1 MDFGEILD
9 QFEKSQ
15 TFSAKAQNH
24 KKQSQQS
31 SHKKAN
37 APTAQEKEL
46 LAQKKS
52 LEQIMAEENSRHINP
67 MTAWLNHHGVVDKD
81 KIADEMEKNEKLNS
95 IEYLRN
101 IKWGATID
109 LHQLTREEAWA
120 KLDSFVTEC
129 KNRGIRKILII
140 HGKGIHSNGSD
151 PVLGQMVRL
160 FVEQDSRLGMS
171 GHPDRNNGGNG
182 ATWVII
188 R

>member
-1 MDFGEILD
+1 MDFGEILA

-15 TFSAKAQNH
+15 TSAAKAQNH

-37 APTAQEKEL
+37 APTAEEKEL

-52 LEQIMAEENSRHINP
+52 LEQIMNEENQRHINP

-81 KIADEMEKNEKLNS
+81 KIADEKEKKDKLNS

-101 IKWGATID
+101 IKWGATLD
-109 LHQLTREEAWA
+109 LHQLTRDEAWSR
-120 KLDSFVTEC
+120 LDSFVGEC
-129 KNRGIRKILII
+129 KNRGIKKILII

-151 PVLGQMVRL
+151 PVLGPMVKL
-160 FVEQDSRLGMS
+160 FIEQDSRLGMS